1 MNGRFYHQNILND
14 YKLRKFHVKKRNN
27 KVKSY
32 IFLSLLHLK
41 KYTIPLFLNQE
52 YIQRKIYEPQKK
64 KPKNSK
70 KSPDH

>member
-41 KYTIPLFLNQE
+41 KHTIFTFSQSG
-52 YIQRKIYEPQKK
+52 IY
-64 KPKNSK
+64 SK
-70 KSPDH
+70 KNI